1 MKKRLFLLTALL
13 LATGA
18 LATVKAQ
25 NVRLGL
31 SVAPGISW
39 MKFDDGQ
46 GNTNGDSKFGVN
58 YGLTVDLGFADRYAL
73 STGIFAEH
81 GGAKSETLL
90 GDVTTNLTY
99 VNIPLTLKL
108 KTNQF
113 GKFTPYGQV
122 GFTPGVAVQRK
133 VNDIDAKDE
142 IGIFNL
148 SLTANAGTEFEIAD
162 KTSAFVAFHID
173 NGLLDIGK
181 DNGDAKVRKSFAG
194 LRVGILF

>member
-1 MKKRLFLLTALL
+1 MKKQLLVWAALL

-18 LATVKAQ
+18 LANLKAQ

-31 SVAPGISW
+31 SVTPGISW

-46 GNTNGDSKFGVN
+46 GNTEGYNKIGVN

-81 GGAKSETLL
+81 GGAKGDTLV
-90 GDVTTNLTY
+90 GDVKLTY

-122 GFTPGVAVQRK
+122 GFTPGIAVQRK
-133 VNDIDAKDE
+133 VDDIDAKD
-142 IGIFNL
+142 GYGLFNL
-148 SLTANAGTEFEIAD
+148 SLTVNAGTEFEIAD
-162 KTSAFVAFHID
+162 KTSAFAAFHID

-181 DNGDAKVRKSFAG
+181 DNGDAKIRKSFAG

>member
-31 SVAPGISW
+31 SVTPGISW

-142 IGIFNL
+142 IGI
-148 SLTANAGTEFEIAD
+148 LT
-162 KTSAFVAFHID
+162 SP
-173 NGLLDIGK
+173 
-181 DNGDAKVRKSFAG
+181 
-194 LRVGILF
+194 